1 MGSYN
6 ATEVGILLVCT
17 TNLVLALLLALSFY
31 RSYLR
36 STAGA
41 PAETQTDEQRAWI
54 TRAETLRR
62 TQNDQNDDDS
72 ILLSD
77 MLSELSSI
85 SIDPLEQAFGN
96 SMLLVE
102 GLNGLDPQ
110 QYPQW
115 QQDHQREIT
124 SLLAQRNELEAQIG
138 EFKTKLDRSH
148 KLVTTLHGQNRQ
160 MTAKTGKISNLQARQ
175 QQLADDLS
183 ELRRQNEQAS
193 KELRQSKRTLQDANL
208 QLQEQRQQHEVEH
221 ASQKLL
227 QKHLRQETEQL
238 LQQLENER
246 AVLSRTLVEKDFI
259 ESAFIDTDAATD
271 AVTVELRQLKRDH
284 QALQHAYQQLQ
295 SAPARS

>member
-6 ATEVGILLVCT
+6 ATELGILLVCA
-17 TNLVLALLLALSFY
+17 TNLVLALLLGLMFY

-36 STAGA
+36 SAAQPPTDA
-41 PAETQTDEQRAWI
+41 QTEEQRAWV

-62 TQNDQNDDDS
+62 AQNDQSDDDS
-72 ILLSD
+72 ILLTD

-96 SMLLVE
+96 SMHLVE

-115 QQDHQREIT
+115 QQDHQTEI
-124 SLLAQRNELEAQIG
+124 SRLLAQRNELEAQLG

-160 MTAKTGKISNLQARQ
+160 MNAKTGKISTLQARQ

-193 KELRQSKRTLQDANL
+193 KELRHSHRTLQDAKL

-221 ASQKLL
+221 ASQLAL
-227 QKHLRQETEQL
+227 QKHLRLETEQL

-246 AVLSRTLVEKDFI
+246 SVLSRTLVEKEFI
-259 ESAFIDTDAATD
+259 ESAFIDNDATTD
-271 AVTVELRQLKRDH
+271 AVTVELRQLKHDY

-295 SAPARS
+295 GAPARS